1 MDMESRE
8 KIKNEIFSLKKEADD
23 ELHKQN
29 YDIAINKYKD
39 SILKIKEL
47 GTNKDDI
54 TEEEKTSFTNE
65 IMIPANLNISYIY
78 LKKNDWK
85 NVILHSTKVL
95 QANQN
100 NTKAKYRRCISYINL
115 GELNKA
121 KEDLDELKNNLGS
134 NTELKMLEE
143 KYSEKEKQLN
153 ENEGKIYKKMF
164 KNLRKINH
172 DIEYD
177 QKSSFGK
184 KIDDISTGIWTVWDK
199 FKNVFCFCCRRKVIK
214 KIIKINYPKFNLFI

>member
-78 LKKNDWK
+78 LKRNDWK

-177 QKSSFGK
+177 QKSNFGK
-184 KIDDISTGIWTVWDK
+184 KIDDISTGIWNIWDK
-199 FKNVFCFCCRRKVIK
+199 FKNVFCFCCRRKGHK
-214 KIIKINYPKFNLFI
+214 KNYKDKLS

>member
-177 QKSSFGK
+177 QKSNFGK
-184 KIDDISTGIWTVWDK
+184 KIDDISTGIWTIWDK
-199 FKNVFCFCCRRKVIK
+199 FKNVFCFYVF
-214 KIIKINYPKFNLFI
+214 IIRINN

>member
-143 KYSEKEKQLN
+143 K
-153 ENEGKIYKKMF
+153 
-164 KNLRKINH
+164 
-172 DIEYD
+172 
-177 QKSSFGK
+177 
-184 KIDDISTGIWTVWDK
+184 
-199 FKNVFCFCCRRKVIK
+199 
-214 KIIKINYPKFNLFI
+214 